1 MPANLT
7 DVARRAGVSATLV
20 SGYLNHRKSVRMS
33 AGTRDR
39 IEEALRYLAYRPSRF
54 ARKLRTGQSHLI
66 GVCGLAANEV
76 GAAERRIL
84 SGVLES
90 CGYRMIQ
97 GAASGDEALLREE
110 VLELISY
117 GCDGIILRLFPVSE
131 DFAEFVSR
139 LGCPVVCLS
148 PGEPPER
155 LRETTICYDNASG
168 IRAAMD
174 YLHGLGHE
182 NVALIARY
190 WASFLHGPRANAFR
204 ACAPDAEK
212 RIRVFESFEAVTPER
227 VAAIRRELPEC
238 TAWICLNDMTAL
250 RVIQCCA
257 EAGIRI
263 PEDLSIIGSD
273 DRELAPAATPA
284 LTSIHLPCEEA
295 CRAAKT
301 LLFDLLE
308 GRSSAVKRVLPA
320 TLTVRKSCAPRPGA
334 PVPEKSSAEE
344 EKHKRIRIL

>member
-20 SGYLNHRKSVRMS
+20 SGYLNHRKNVRMS
-33 AGTRDR
+33 DGTRDR
-39 IEEALRYLAYRPSRF
+39 IEEALRTLSYRPSRF
-54 ARKLRTGQSHLI
+54 ARKLRTGKSYLV

-76 GAAERRIL
+76 GASERRIL
-84 SGVLES
+84 SDVLES
-90 CGYRMIQ
+90 SGYRMIQ

-117 GCDGIILRLFPVSE
+117 GCDGVVLRLFPISE
-131 DFAEFVSR
+131 DFAEFVAK
-139 LGCPVVCLS
+139 LECPVVCLS
-148 PGEPPER
+148 AGPPPER
-155 LRETTICYDNASG
+155 LKETTICYDNASG

-182 NVALIARY
+182 NVALVARY

-204 ACAPDAEK
+204 SYGKNADE
-212 RIRVFESFEAVTPER
+212 RIRVFDSFEAITPER
-227 VAAIRRELPEC
+227 VAAIRRELSEC

-263 PEDLSIIGSD
+263 PEDLSIVGSD

-308 GRSSAVKRVLPA
+308 GRTSTVERILPA
-320 TLTVRKSCAPRPGA
+320 TLTVRKSCAPRRGA
-334 PVPEKSSAEE
+334 AVPERSSSEE
-344 EKHKRIRIL
+344 NNKRIRNL